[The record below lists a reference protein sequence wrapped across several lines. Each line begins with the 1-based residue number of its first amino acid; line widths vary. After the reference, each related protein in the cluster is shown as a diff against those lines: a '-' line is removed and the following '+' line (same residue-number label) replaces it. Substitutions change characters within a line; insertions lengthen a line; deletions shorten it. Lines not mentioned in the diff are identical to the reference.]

1 MMKLMPGVDASASA
15 LHAEKVRMN
24 LIAQNIANAHTT
36 RDVDGGVYKRKVVAF
51 EQVMDSA
58 KANEV
63 ATSRVRIGGIQ
74 DDPSPTRFVYNPDHP
89 DANESGMVE
98 MPNVDVS
105 REMVDLITAS
115 RSYEAN
121 LQVVKTAR
129 QMVQK
134 TLAIGR

>member
-1 MMKLMPGVDASASA
+1 MMQLMPGVDASASA
-15 LHAEKVRMN
+15 LNAEKVRMN
-24 LIAQNIANAHTT
+24 LIAQNIANSQTT

-51 EQVMDSA
+51 EQVLDSA
-58 KANEV
+58 KSGEAGL
-63 ATSRVRIGGIQ
+63 SRVRIGSIQ
-74 DDPSPTRFVYNPDHP
+74 DDSAPTRFIYNPDHP
-89 DANESGMVE
+89 DANNQGMVE

-121 LQVVKTAR
+121 LQVVKNAR